1 MTDLARHA
9 RDFAQDLALEAAR
22 MIQQAAGQQHA
33 IELKSAGDWCSAL
46 DRRIEDHLKA
56 RIAQAYPEH
65 GFLGEESAKTQV
77 SDGLLWVI
85 DPIDGSM
92 NFLRGYPQFSVSIA
106 LLSDGEPIAACIVD
120 PCRQEVFSAAVNQG
134 ATLNGSPMQVA
145 ATDHLQLAVAATVFP
160 KPRAASLPDYLTQ
173 FGRAVST
180 VAGVRRS
187 GSMALELAYLAA
199 GRVDVFWSHDMGSW
213 DAAAGVLLIR
223 EAGGQVFTLD
233 GLVWHASRR
242 IAAATPQLIHSWL
255 ELLCPKENPPCGQLS
270 I

>member
-1 MTDLARHA
+1 MIDLAKHA
-9 RDFAQDLALEAAR
+9 RVFAQTLALEAAH
-22 MIQQAAGQQHA
+22 MIQQAAGQPPDV
-33 IELKSAGDWCSAL
+33 EFKSAGDWCSAL
-46 DRRIEDHLKA
+46 DRSIEEHMKA

-65 GFLGEESAKTQV
+65 GFLGEESAKARV
-77 SDGLLWVI
+77 SDGLIWVI

-92 NFLRGYPQFSVSIA
+92 NFLRGYPQYSVSIA
-106 LLSDGEPIAACIVD
+106 LLSDGEPITACIVD
-120 PCRQEVFSAAVNQG
+120 PCRQEVFSAALHHG
-134 ATLNGSPMQVA
+134 ATLNGKPLQVA
-145 ATDHLQLAVAATVFP
+145 GTDHLQLAVAATVFP
-160 KPRAASLPDYLTQ
+160 KPRAASLPEYLIQ
-173 FGRAVST
+173 FDRAVST

-242 IAAATPQLIHSWL
+242 IAAATPVLASMWLQLLVS
-255 ELLCPKENPPCGQLS
+255 EGT
-270 I
+270 

>member
-1 MTDLARHA
+1 MTDLAKHA
-9 RDFAQDLALEAAR
+9 SVFAQTLALEAAH
-22 MIQQAAGQQHA
+22 MIQRAAGQPHDV
-33 IELKSAGDWCSAL
+33 EFKSAGDWCSAL
-46 DRRIEDHLKA
+46 DRRIEEHLKA
-56 RIAQAYPEH
+56 RIAERYPDH

-77 SDGLLWVI
+77 RDGLLWVI

-92 NFLRGYPQFSVSIA
+92 NFLRGYPQYSVSIA

-120 PCRQEVFSAAVNQG
+120 PCRQEVFSAALHQG
-134 ATLNGSPMQVA
+134 ATLNGKPLKVA
-145 ATDHLQLAVAATVFP
+145 GTDQLQLAVAATVFP
-160 KPRAASLPDYLTQ
+160 KPRAASLPDYLIQ
-173 FGRAVST
+173 FERAVST

-233 GLVWHASRR
+233 GLVWHESRR
-242 IAAATPQLIHSWL
+242 IAAATPPLASMWLQLLRS
-255 ELLCPKENPPCGQLS
+255 EGT
-270 I
+270 

>member
-1 MTDLARHA
+1 MTDLATQA
-9 RDFAQDLALEAAR
+9 RDFAETLALEAAQ

-33 IELKSAGDWCSAL
+33 IEFKSAGDWCSQL
-46 DRRIEDHLKA
+46 DRSIEDHLKA
-56 RIAQAYPEH
+56 RIFKKYPKH

-77 SDGLLWVI
+77 SDGLVWVI

-92 NFLRGYPQFSVSIA
+92 NFLRGYPQYSVSIA

-120 PCRQEVFSAAVNQG
+120 PCRQEVFTAALNKG
-134 ATLNGSPMQVA
+134 ATLNGYSVQVA
-145 ATDHLQLAVAATVFP
+145 GTDQLQLAVAATVFP
-160 KPRAASLPDYLTQ
+160 KPRSASLSDYLIQ
-173 FGRAVST
+173 FNQAVST
-180 VAGVRRS
+180 VSGIRRS

-233 GLVWHASRR
+233 GLVWHESRR
-242 IAAATPQLIHSWL
+242 IAAATPQLAQTWRQLI
-255 ELLCPKENPPCGQLS
+255 CPKDTLP
-270 I
+270 